1 MFYRFLYGYIVIY
14 NYDIFMLG
22 ITNFIIIII
31 IGVFIIIGVYDI
43 PFRKHRPNKS
53 AYESIRVPS
62 FQQAVLQ
69 LLQGCAGNSYH
80 LF

>member
-14 NYDIFMLG
+14 NYE
-22 ITNFIIIII
+22 FIITIL
-31 IGVFIIIGVYDI
+31 FCVYDI
-43 PFRKHRPNKS
+43 PFRKHRFNKF
-53 AYESIRVPS
+53 AYESISAPS

-69 LLQGCAGNSYH
+69 FLQGLAGNSCH

>member
-22 ITNFIIIII
+22 IIKNHNSIIICT
-31 IGVFIIIGVYDI
+31 YDI
-43 PFRKHRPNKS
+43 PFRKHRLNKS
-53 AYESIRVPS
+53 AYEYFSVPS
-62 FQQAVLQ
+62 FQQTVFQ
-69 LLQGCAGNSYH
+69 FLQGRAGNTCH